1 VERLP
6 NSSVSAYPDLKANT
20 NFQQLQTELADLEN
34 KIAASRRFFNNAAS
48 EYNASRESFPNVV
61 FATSMGF
68 LPQDF
73 FNLDEAEKA
82 AVKTPPK
89 VQF

>member
-1 VERLP
+1 M
-6 NSSVSAYPDLKANT
+6 
-20 NFQQLQTELADLEN
+20 QTELADLEN

-48 EYNASRESFPNVV
+48 EYNASREAFPNLL
-61 FATSMGF
+61 FADSLGF
-68 LPQDF
+68 AAQDF

-82 AVKTPPK
+82 AVKTAPK